1 MIGTC
6 MLGTIPPTAD
16 WPHSDVGPR
25 SPLLHIDSENPA
37 PLGSCPQESDHT
49 MFGLMMPIPKIL
61 VGRHSDDVFCDGGS
75 VQSRRRMLK
84 VLEMEMAG
92 TESSISE
99 YREKTAPG
107 GAKWI

>member
-75 VQSRRRMLK
+75 VQSRGRMLRK

-92 TESSISE
+92 TESSISG
-99 YREKTAPG
+99 YRNRLIG
-107 GAKWI
+107 GSTLL

>member
-1 MIGTC
+1 
-6 MLGTIPPTAD
+6 
-16 WPHSDVGPR
+16 
-25 SPLLHIDSENPA
+25 
-37 PLGSCPQESDHT
+37 
-49 MFGLMMPIPKIL
+49 MFGLTMPIPKIL
-61 VGRHSDDVFCDGGS
+61 VGRYSDDVFCDGGS
-75 VQSRRRMLK
+75 VQSRRRMLKK